1 MRLITTALT
10 IAPQTAADAILI
22 IATRILTIVKINLSY
37 PPWRICPLVRFARTL
52 GLDWSPEKREH
63 ERLKQREGLRLYRL
77 DTMRRRAGA
86 KGRITR
92 IERTE
97 QMGRNRGQDWLAMA
111 ERNARVLYEQAL
123 LRSANPTHALMG
135 DTPPG

>member
-1 MRLITTALT
+1 
-10 IAPQTAADAILI
+10 
-22 IATRILTIVKINLSY
+22 
-37 PPWRICPLVRFARTL
+37 VRFARTL

-123 LRSANPTHALMG
+123 LRSQPNTCSHG
-135 DTPPG
+135 